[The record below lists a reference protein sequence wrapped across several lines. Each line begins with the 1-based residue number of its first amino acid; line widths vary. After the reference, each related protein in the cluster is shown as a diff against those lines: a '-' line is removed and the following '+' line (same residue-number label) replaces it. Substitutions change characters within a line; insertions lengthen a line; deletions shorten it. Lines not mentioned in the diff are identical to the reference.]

1 MEDPKPTTLNDVVG
15 MAKVEYQDGEVLMKI
30 AISPPKSLSRLQRIT
45 RQGKIYSIWHW

>member
-1 MEDPKPTTLNDVVG
+1 MENPKPTTLNDVVG

-30 AISPPKSLSRLQRIT
+30 AISPPKSLSRLQRTT